1 MIGVYSYQKHWM
13 GSEYAKSTDLISR
26 HTPEGI
32 FLYASPVCRTLLGYE
47 PDELIGR
54 SACEFCHPQD
64 LAALSQSHSNIVNL
78 LEMNTVSY
86 RLRRQDGNYIW
97 FESTTKPIY
106 HPETGVV
113 EEIVAVSRDITEQKQ
128 AEAELLEQRCS
139 AHTVLM
145 RLSNLVAKVGVVL
158 AKGGTLAVMLQH
170 CIEEIVQQLHLTSAA
185 IWTLNSASGQLEQ
198 QAISGQLIP
207 LNPDLI
213 NRVAQTR
220 QPYLSSE
227 SQPELHSSLLPD
239 HFSGYP
245 LVVEDQ
251 LIGVLTL
258 LSNQSLTQESH
269 SILTGVASAIAVAI
283 DRCWARSESLC
294 RRESLLF
301 DLTVQLRNSL
311 EVDTILETAVQSI
324 RNVLQIDQCQFLWY
338 QSHQSVPYW
347 EVAKEARNPLL
358 SSDTQYA
365 IANVEPFTTRLLNR
379 QTIQVDDVETLSE
392 PTWRQFLL
400 TQGYTSLLSIPIET
414 QSGKIGVISCAHCTE
429 ARHWNYSEVELLQ
442 AVVAQV
448 AIAINQAEL
457 YTQAQQTSQT
467 AQEKVKELELTLHQV
482 QATQA
487 QLLQTERMSSL
498 GHLVAG
504 VAHEINNPVNFIH
517 NNLSYAS
524 AYFYDLLSL
533 LRLYQEHYPNSPEA
547 IAEQAELVNIDF
559 IAKDLP
565 KLLTSMQRGSDRIRA
580 IVLSLQNFSRV
591 NEDEMKQVDL
601 HEGIENTLLILQH
614 RLQAK
619 GQQPEIQ
626 VLKEYGD
633 LPPVE
638 CYPGQL
644 NQVVMNILSNA
655 IEALTLSEAGSPE
668 YLSPAITIRTSV
680 LGSADPT
687 PNSLYP
693 PTQQYR
699 AKTRNSQSVVIR
711 IADNGPGMTEAVKA
725 RLFDPFF
732 TTKPVGHGTG
742 LGLSISYQIVV
753 EHHRGILTCTSVP
766 GQGTEFWIE
775 IPIQQNNG

>member
-1 MIGVYSYQKHWM
+1 MIGVYSYQKHGM
-13 GSEYAKSTDLISR
+13 GSEYANSTDLISR

-64 LAALSQSHSNIVNL
+64 LAALSQSHSHIVNL
-78 LEMNTVSY
+78 LEMNIVSY
-86 RLRRQDGNYIW
+86 RIRRQNGDYIW
-97 FESTTKPIY
+97 FESTTKPVY

-113 EEIVAVSRDITEQKQ
+113 EEIVAISRDITEQKQ
-128 AEAELLEQRCS
+128 AEADLLEQRCS
-139 AHTVLM
+139 AHASLM
-145 RLSNLVAKVGVVL
+145 RLSNLAAKVGVVL
-158 AKGGTLAVMLQH
+158 AKGGTLPVMLQH
-170 CIEEIVQQLHLTSAA
+170 CIEEIVQQLYLSSAA
-185 IWTLNSASGQLEQ
+185 VWTLNSGSGQLEQ
-198 QAISGQLIP
+198 QAVSGQLIP
-207 LNPDLI
+207 LNSELI
-213 NRVAQTR
+213 NLVAQTR

-227 SQPELHSSLLPD
+227 SQAELDSSLLSP

-245 LVVEDQ
+245 LVVEDR
-251 LIGVLTL
+251 LVGVIAL
-258 LSNQSLTQESH
+258 LGNQSLTEEAH
-269 SILTGVASAIAVAI
+269 GIFNGIASALAVAI

-294 RRESLLF
+294 RRKSLLF
-301 DLTVQLRNSL
+301 DLTVQIRNSL
-311 EVDTILETAVQSI
+311 ELDTILETVVQSI
-324 RNVLQIDQCQFLWY
+324 HNVLQIDQCQFLWY
-338 QSHQSVPYW
+338 QSHQSEPYW
-347 EVAKEARNPLL
+347 EVVKEVRNPLV
-358 SSDTQYA
+358 SSGTQCA
-365 IANVEPFTTRLLNR
+365 ITNLEPLTTRLLNR
-379 QTIQVDDVETLSE
+379 QTIQVDDVETFSD
-392 PTWRQFLL
+392 PTLRQFLL

-414 QSGKIGVISCAHCTE
+414 QAGKIGVINCAHSTG
-429 ARHWNYSEVELLQ
+429 ARPWNNTEVELLQ
-442 AVVAQV
+442 AVAAQV
-448 AIAINQAEL
+448 AIAINQAEI
-457 YTQAQQTSQT
+457 YTQARQSAQT
-467 AQEKVKELELTLHQV
+467 AQEKVKELEHSLHQL

-524 AYFYDLLSL
+524 AYFYDILSL

-565 KLLTSMQRGSDRIRA
+565 KLLTSMQRGSDRIRS
-580 IVLSLQNFSRV
+580 IVLSLRNFSRV
-591 NEDEMKQVDL
+591 NEDEMKAVDL

-619 GQQPEIQ
+619 GQYPEIQ
-626 VLKEYGD
+626 VLKDYGD

-644 NQVVMNILSNA
+644 NQVFMNILSNA
-655 IEALTLSEAGSPE
+655 IEAFTLPEVGSPE
-668 YLSPAITIRTSV
+668 HPSPAITIRTEVSSQFSV
-680 LGSADPT
+680 VGSELET
-687 PNSLYP
+687 PLK
-693 PTQQYR
+693 TQNLR
-699 AKTRNSQSVVIR
+699 SVVIR

-766 GQGTEFWIE
+766 GQGTEFLIE
-775 IPIQQNNG
+775 IPIQQNN

>member
-1 MIGVYSYQKHWM
+1 MIRVYSYQKHGM
-13 GSEYAKSTDLISR
+13 GREYAKSSDLISR

-47 PDELIGR
+47 PDELVGR

-64 LAALSQSHSNIVNL
+64 LAALSQSHSNIVNF

-86 RLRRQDGNYIW
+86 RIRRQDGNYIW
-97 FESTTKPIY
+97 FESTTTSIY

-113 EEIVAVSRDITEQKQ
+113 EEIVAVSRDITTQKQ
-128 AEAELLEQRCS
+128 AEAELLEQRCT
-139 AHTVLM
+139 AHTALI
-145 RLSNLVAKVGVVL
+145 RLSNLAANIGAIL
-158 AKGGTLAVMLQH
+158 AKGGRLAVMLQD
-170 CIEEIVQQLHLTSAA
+170 CTEAIVQQLHLTSAA
-185 IWTLNSASGQLEQ
+185 IWTLNPASAQLEQ
-198 QAISGQLIP
+198 QASSGQVIS
-207 LNPDLI
+207 LNPDVI
-213 NRVAQTR
+213 NLVTQTR

-227 SQPELHSSLLPD
+227 SQQELNSSLLPE

-251 LIGVLTL
+251 IIGVMAL
-258 LSNQSLTQESH
+258 LSSQSLAQETH
-269 SILTGVASAIAVAI
+269 SILSGMASAIAVAI
-283 DRCWARSESLC
+283 DRCWARSESVC

-301 DLTVQLRNSL
+301 DLTVELRNSL

-324 RNVLQIDQCQFLWY
+324 RNALQIDQCQFLWY
-338 QSHQSVPYW
+338 RSHQGVPYW
-347 EVAKEARNPLL
+347 EVVKEARNPLL
-358 SSDTQYA
+358 SSASESA
-365 IANVEPFTTRLLNR
+365 IANVESFTTRLLNR
-379 QTIQVDDVETLSE
+379 QTIQVDDVETLIE
-392 PTWRQFLL
+392 PSLRQFLL

-414 QSGKIGVISCAHCTE
+414 QSGKIGVINCAQCTKT
-429 ARHWNYSEVELLQ
+429 RHWNPSEVELLQ
-442 AVVAQV
+442 ALVAQV

-457 YTQAQQTSQT
+457 YTQQQQAAQK
-467 AQEKVKELELTLHQV
+467 AQEKAQQLELTLHQL

-524 AYFYDLLSL
+524 AYFYDILSL
-533 LRLYQEHYPNSPEA
+533 LRLYEEYYPNVPEA

-591 NEDEMKQVDL
+591 NEDEMKPVDL
-601 HEGIENTLLILQH
+601 HEGIDNTLLILQH

-626 VLKEYGD
+626 VLKEYGE
-633 LPPVE
+633 LPLVE

-644 NQVVMNILSNA
+644 NQAFMNILSNA
-655 IEALTLSEAGSPE
+655 IEALTLSEAESPQH
-668 YLSPAITIRTSV
+668 LSPAITIRTSI
-680 LGSADPT
+680 LDSSDPT
-687 PNSLYP
+687 QNSLYP
-693 PTQQYR
+693 PTEQYC
-699 AKTRNSQSVVIR
+699 ATTGNSRSVVIQ
-711 IADNGPGMTEAVKA
+711 IADNGPGITEAVQA

-753 EHHRGILTCTSVP
+753 EKHNGVLTCTSLP
-766 GQGTEFWIE
+766 GQGTAFWIV